1 MDLLT
6 IVLFIIGLAFLV
18 GGAEVLVKGA
28 SKVAVLLGISP
39 LVIGLTVV
47 ALGTSSPELAVS
59 IKASISGQTD
69 IGVGNI
75 VGSNICNFLL
85 ILGIA
90 ASVTPLFVVQQLV
103 RLDVPILI
111 GVSILLYIL
120 GLDGTLTRTEGLGL
134 LIIGIIYTVFL
145 IYKSRKEGA
154 EVKDEYDGEYGDV
167 TSPKS
172 KGSGKPAAGW
182 IKNISFIVVGLALL
196 TIGSQWLV
204 DGAVAF
210 ARVMGLSELVIGLT
224 VVAIGTSLPEV
235 ATSVM
240 ASLRGE
246 RDIAVGNVVGSSL
259 YNILLV
265 LGLTTSLTPGGIGVA
280 PSAIH
285 FDIPVMIVVTFAA
298 LPIFFTGHIIRRWE
312 GALFL
317 AYYACYLAYLLM
329 KSAEHSALP
338 YFGGVMLLFVIP
350 LTFVTIIILAVRAF
364 RNGNEESGII

>member
-1 MDLLT
+1 MSLLT
-6 IVLFIIGLAFLV
+6 IVLFIIGLVFLV

-28 SKVAVLLGISP
+28 SRVATLLGISP

-59 IKASISGQTD
+59 IKASLSGQSD

-111 GVSILLYIL
+111 GVSILLYIM
-120 GLDGTLTRTEGLGL
+120 GLDGTLTRLEGLSL
-134 LIIGIIYTVFL
+134 LIIGIIYTAFL

-154 EVKDEYDGEYGDV
+154 VVVEEYDAEFGDTDSVKHPGKHV
-167 TSPKS
+167 T
-172 KGSGKPAAGW
+172 GW
-182 IKNISFIVVGLALL
+182 VKNISFIIAGLALL

-210 ARVMGLSELVIGLT
+210 ARIMGLSELVIGLT

-265 LGLTTSLTPGGIGVA
+265 LGLTTAITPGGIGVA
-280 PSAIH
+280 LSAMH
-285 FDIPVMIVVTFAA
+285 FDIPVMIAVTFAA
-298 LPIFFTGHIIRRWE
+298 LPIFFTGHIIQRWE
-312 GALFL
+312 GILFL
-317 AYYACYLAYLLM
+317 AYYACYLTYLLM
-329 KSAEHSALP
+329 ASAEHSALP
-338 YFGGVMLLFVIP
+338 YFGGVMFLFVIP
-350 LTFVTIIILAVRAF
+350 LTFITIIVLAVRAF
-364 RNGNEESGII
+364 RSGNRESGTI

>member
-6 IVLFIIGLAFLV
+6 IFLFIVGLAFLV

-28 SKVAVLLGISP
+28 SRVAVLLGISP

-59 IKASISGQTD
+59 IKASLSGQTD

-111 GVSILLYIL
+111 GVSVLLYIL
-120 GLDGTLTRTEGLGL
+120 GFDGTLTRIEGLGL
-134 LIIGIIYTVFL
+134 FMIGIIYTVFL

-154 EVKDEYDGEYGDV
+154 EVTEEYDGEYGDAD
-167 TSPKS
+167 
-172 KGSGKPAAGW
+172 SGKSAAGW
-182 IKNISFIVVGLALL
+182 IKNISFIIAGLVLL
-196 TIGSQWLV
+196 TVGSQWLV

-210 ARVMGLSELVIGLT
+210 ARVLGLSELVIGLT

-265 LGLTTSLTPGGIGVA
+265 LGLTTSLTTGGIVVA
-280 PSAIH
+280 ASAIN

-298 LPIFFTGHIIRRWE
+298 LPIFFTGHIIKRWE

-338 YFGGVMLLFVIP
+338 YFGGAMLLFVIP
-350 LTFVTIIILAVRAF
+350 LTFITIIVLAVRAL
-364 RNGNEESGII
+364 RNGNGESGMA